1 MRQILIAFCLLCP
14 PLLLKGQHLH
24 SLVIQEVFADPTP
37 LVGLPDSE
45 FLEIRNISNIN
56 IDLKGWKLGKGDDEI
71 PFPASFLLSPD
82 SFLIVCRTSAQN
94 NFKKY
99 GNTYGL
105 SSFPSLPN
113 EEGILYLRSPEG
125 KISHCITYHS
135 SWQSN
140 PLKAGGGWSLE
151 MIDPGFPC
159 EGKLNWTSSR
169 DKAGGTP
176 GRKNSVEGKLENPAK
191 PAIQFTYMPDS
202 LTIFVWFNHPVDS
215 ASATNIT
222 SWMLGKDIKLN
233 GIEVLPPHLIVAA
246 LHLEIPMEMA
256 KVIEIKAKDIL
267 NCTGD
272 VIDPMINFIP
282 AGRNSEPL
290 PGDIVINEIM
300 FNPPTNGNDYV
311 EIFNPTEKIFDLNG
325 LFIANRSFS
334 GSLNDAVNFSGI
346 PRSLFPGEY
355 RVVTEDSSALVNDYL
370 ITSPQC
376 ITEVRSLPS
385 FPDDRG
391 SVVITGRQGEIID
404 EVAYDEEWHFPLVSN
419 KSGTPLERID
429 PIGASNDPNNW
440 ASAAGNLIYGTPGMV
455 NSQYHAMGILKASI
469 ILENEVFS
477 PDNDGHEDYLLVRY
491 KTLQPEM
498 MATIS
503 IHAPSGQLVKRL
515 MNNRLL
521 ASEGMLRWDGISED
535 FKPAPAGLY
544 IMISRMFSLD
554 GTSKVFRHAFSLS
567 RSPKN

>member
-1 MRQILIAFCLLCP
+1 MRLLLIAIWLLCP
-14 PLLLKGQHLH
+14 PLLMKGQHHH

-45 FLEIRNISNIN
+45 FFEIRNISNEN

-71 PFPASFLLSPD
+71 PFTASLLLPPD
-82 SFLIVCRTSAQN
+82 SFLIVCRTSARNAFMKFGQ
-94 NFKKY
+94 
-99 GNTYGL
+99 TYGL
-105 SSFPSLPN
+105 PSFPSLPN

-125 KISHCITYHS
+125 KISHCITYNS

-140 PLKAGGGWSLE
+140 SLKAGGGWSLE

-159 EGKLNWTSSR
+159 AGKLNWTSSR
-169 DKAGGTP
+169 DNSGGTP
-176 GRKNSVEGKLENPAK
+176 GRKNNVEGKLENPEK
-191 PAIQFTYMPDS
+191 LAIQFTYMPDS
-202 LTIFVWFNHPVDS
+202 LTIFVWFNQPVDS

-222 SWMLGKDIKLN
+222 SWIVGKDIKPESVE
-233 GIEVLPPHLIVAA
+233 IIPPHFMMAA
-246 LHLEIPMEMA
+246 LHLEIPLQPA
-256 KVIEIKAKDIL
+256 HVINIAAKDIR
-267 NCTGD
+267 NCQGEA
-272 VIDPMINFIP
+272 IEPMTNYIP
-282 AGRNSEPL
+282 AGRNSEPS

-311 EIFNPTEKIFDLNG
+311 EIYNRTEKVFDLNG
-325 LFIANRSFS
+325 LFIAKRSS
-334 GSLNDAVNFSGI
+334 TGSLTDAINFSRL

-355 RVVTEDSSALVNDYL
+355 RVVTEDSTALVNDYL
-370 ITSPQC
+370 ITAPQC

-391 SVVITGRQGEIID
+391 SVVITGRQGEVID

-429 PIGASNDPNNW
+429 PMGVSNDPNNW

-455 NSQYHAMGILKASI
+455 NSQYHASGILKAAI

-477 PDNDGHEDYLLVRY
+477 PDNDGHEDYLIARY
-491 KTLQPEM
+491 KSFQPET

-503 IHAPSGQLVKRL
+503 IHAASGHLVKRL
-515 MNNRLL
+515 MNNQLL

-535 FKPAPAGLY
+535 LKPVPAGLY

-554 GTSKVFRHAFSLS
+554 GTSKIFRHAFSLS
-567 RSPKN
+567 RSPAH